1 MEEPVAQEWQVVC
14 RIADTSTFMCTLDT
28 TSFYL
33 GNITSLKSGKTIRS
47 GYGISLE
54 NGRVYIGNWKR
65 DLKHGKGIMQ
75 KEDGSFICA
84 EWKWDKLQKDKARPA
99 TDEEIVAFKE
109 EIERLHSLV
118 RMCKR

>member
-1 MEEPVAQEWQVVC
+1 
-14 RIADTSTFMCTLDT
+14 
-28 TSFYL
+28 
-33 GNITSLKSGKTIRS
+33 
-47 GYGISLE
+47 
-54 NGRVYIGNWKR
+54 
-65 DLKHGKGIMQ
+65 MQ
-75 KEDGSFICA
+75 KADGSFICA